1 MLIILPVIKISHMSH
16 IHSFAPLE
24 HENARV
30 LILGSMPGV
39 ASLRA
44 AEYYA
49 HPRNH
54 FWRMMGALISL
65 DPAADYEHRIN
76 ALKASRIALW
86 DVLHSC
92 KREGSLDSSI
102 DKATQTANDFQG
114 FFSRHQHITHV
125 FFNGAAAEQIYRRA
139 VLPALKVQHLE
150 YLRLP
155 STSPANASFSFARK
169 LEAWSAI
176 QLCEQAG
183 SSRVGA

>member
-1 MLIILPVIKISHMSH
+1 MPDTKINDLSH

-24 HENARV
+24 NADARV

-54 FWRMMGALISL
+54 FWRMMGALVSL
-65 DPAADYEHRIN
+65 DPASAYAERVK
-76 ALKASRIALW
+76 ALKSARIALW

-92 KREGSLDSSI
+92 KREGSLDASI
-102 DKATQTANDFQG
+102 DKATQVTNDFEW
-114 FFSRHQHITHV
+114 FFARHAGITHV
-125 FFNGAAAEQIYRRA
+125 FFNGAAAEQIYRRK
-139 VLPALKVQHLE
+139 VLPALKAPHLV

-169 LEAWSAI
+169 LEAWGA
-176 QLCEQAG
+176 LTRCEQAN
-183 SSRVGA
+183 SSGVTDS